1 MDNPLMHYEFPHEPP
16 QLDPDGTI
24 YLNKK
29 IAAVVE
35 DAADVTIVA
44 AVLAAARA
52 EEVTDLYLIDK
63 KFIMDAIREKQE
75 RENPKPLTIEELQQM
90 NGEPV
95 FIRKLDGDQSFWMLA
110 YPDVVSNRLG
120 WLDYRNYGSAW
131 VAYRHKPKEPDSETI
146 VCDDKY
152 WLVSEFYAPFGHKF
166 IAERYGCTVEALC
179 KVNNITESTPL
190 RPGQKLKLP
199 KLKEDS

>member
-1 MDNPLMHYEFPHEPP
+1 MDNLMHYIFPHEPL

-24 YLNKK
+24 DINKK

-52 EEVTDLYLIDK
+52 EEVTDLFLIDK
-63 KFIMDAIREKQE
+63 TFIMDAIREKQE
-75 RENPKPLTIEELQQM
+75 RENPKPLTIEELREM

-110 YPDVVSNRLG
+110 YPDAVSNRLG

-131 VAYRHKPKEPDSETI
+131 VAYLHKPKE
-146 VCDDKY
+146 
-152 WLVSEFYAPFGHKF
+152 
-166 IAERYGCTVEALC
+166 VE
-179 KVNNITESTPL
+179 
-190 RPGQKLKLP
+190 
-199 KLKEDS
+199 

>member
-1 MDNPLMHYEFPHEPP
+1 MDRRLMHYEFPHEPP

-24 YLNKK
+24 DINKK

-75 RENPKPLTIEELQQM
+75 REKPKPLTIEELREM

-131 VAYRHKPKEPDSETI
+131 VAYRHKPKEDGE
-146 VCDDKY
+146 K
-152 WLVSEFYAPFGHKF
+152 
-166 IAERYGCTVEALC
+166 
-179 KVNNITESTPL
+179 
-190 RPGQKLKLP
+190 
-199 KLKEDS
+199 

>member
-1 MDNPLMHYEFPHEPP
+1 MDRRLMHYEFPHEPP

-24 YLNKK
+24 DLNKK

-52 EEVTDLYLIDK
+52 EKVTDLYLIDK

-75 RENPKPLTIEELQQM
+75 RENPKPLTIEELRQM
-90 NGEPV
+90 HGEPV

-131 VAYRHKPKEPDSETI
+131 VAYRHKPKEDGE
-146 VCDDKY
+146 K
-152 WLVSEFYAPFGHKF
+152 
-166 IAERYGCTVEALC
+166 
-179 KVNNITESTPL
+179 
-190 RPGQKLKLP
+190 
-199 KLKEDS
+199 

>member
-1 MDNPLMHYEFPHEPP
+1 
-16 QLDPDGTI
+16 
-24 YLNKK
+24 
-29 IAAVVE
+29 
-35 DAADVTIVA
+35 
-44 AVLAAARA
+44 
-52 EEVTDLYLIDK
+52 
-63 KFIMDAIREKQE
+63 MDAIREKQE

-131 VAYRHKPKEPDSETI
+131 VAYRHKPKEPEPDSEI
-146 VCDDKY
+146 IACDDKY